1 MNEHMIFPILVPLL
15 FLALIFVVV
24 SCVGCTDRVVE
35 ALRRVMHSRE
45 QARTRHPS
53 APAS

>member
-1 MNEHMIFPILVPLL
+1 MHVLLPLL
-15 FLALIFVVV
+15 LLALIFLLV

-35 ALRRVMHSRE
+35 VLRRMAHARE
-45 QARTRHPS
+45 HGRSRHPS